1 MVHVLFYLYIGVKVY
16 TENWCFPRLFALGTQ
31 SLYKPWLPHY
41 IYVFKILLFIILQ
54 SNLMPC
60 KFVFKMVEGGEYM
73 AMYKHGDDLRQDN
86 LILQI
91 ITLMDK
97 VRQCLH

>member
-1 MVHVLFYLYIGVKVY
+1 MVLFYLYIGVKVY
-16 TENWCFPRLFALGTQ
+16 IENWCSPRPFVLGTQ
-31 SLYKPWLPHY
+31 FLYKQWVTSLYL
-41 IYVFKILLFIILQ
+41 FKILLFIILQ

>member
-1 MVHVLFYLYIGVKVY
+1 
-16 TENWCFPRLFALGTQ
+16 
-31 SLYKPWLPHY
+31 
-41 IYVFKILLFIILQ
+41 
-54 SNLMPC
+54 MPC

-97 VRQCLH
+97 VFVILIRWNHNCLWKMNIHGFYALPSFMHLHKCLTN

>member
-1 MVHVLFYLYIGVKVY
+1 
-16 TENWCFPRLFALGTQ
+16 
-31 SLYKPWLPHY
+31 
-41 IYVFKILLFIILQ
+41 
-54 SNLMPC
+54 MPC

-97 VRQCLH
+97 VFVILILWNHNCLWKINIHGFHALPLSPRPHKRLTK

>member
-1 MVHVLFYLYIGVKVY
+1 
-16 TENWCFPRLFALGTQ
+16 
-31 SLYKPWLPHY
+31 
-41 IYVFKILLFIILQ
+41 
-54 SNLMPC
+54 
-60 KFVFKMVEGGEYM
+60 MVEGGEYM

-97 VRQCLH
+97 VHQCVHSLETGVQKVL

>member
-1 MVHVLFYLYIGVKVY
+1 
-16 TENWCFPRLFALGTQ
+16 
-31 SLYKPWLPHY
+31 
-41 IYVFKILLFIILQ
+41 
-54 SNLMPC
+54 
-60 KFVFKMVEGGEYM
+60 MVEGGEYM

-97 VRQCLH
+97 VRQCLHHRQVSRKYTIVYTRDRCLESTLLSTLVTGV